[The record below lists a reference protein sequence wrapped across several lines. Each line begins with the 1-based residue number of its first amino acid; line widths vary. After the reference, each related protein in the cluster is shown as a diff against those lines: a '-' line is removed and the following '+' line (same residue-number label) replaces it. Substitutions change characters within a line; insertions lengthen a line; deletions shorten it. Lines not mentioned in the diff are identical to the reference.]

1 MREKYYP
8 TQRQA
13 IPWLCPAHG
22 SSQKGSPGEEKER
35 RKGERGEGG
44 EDEEKER
51 KGGGEEER
59 DKEDK
64 EEVLNNCSCL

>member
-35 RKGERGEGG
+35 RKGEREGG
-44 EDEEKER
+44 EDEEKEG
-51 KGGGEEER
+51 KEEEKR
-59 DKEDK
+59 REIKK
-64 EEVLNNCSCL
+64 TSRRF

>member
-1 MREKYYP
+1 MRENKEYYP

-35 RKGERGEGG
+35 RKGERGEG
-44 EDEEKER
+44 R

>member
-35 RKGERGEGG
+35 RKGR
-44 EDEEKER
+44 EEKEEKTRR
-51 KGGGEEER
+51 KKERRRRRGER
-59 DKEDK
+59 
-64 EEVLNNCSCL
+64 